1 MEERKGS
8 SVELGVPEL
17 PSETG
22 DVVHQSPRVAFVP
35 RIRLLIAEALSGDEK
50 KVWLAGC
57 DAYVA
62 KPFSPRQLLAKVK
75 EYL

>member
-22 DVVHQSPRVAFVP
+22 DVVHQSSRVAFVP
-35 RIRLLIAEALSGDEK
+35 RIRLLIAERPT
-50 KVWLAGC
+50 LAGR
-57 DAYVA
+57 
-62 KPFSPRQLLAKVK
+62 PRSS
-75 EYL
+75 